1 MENIIKIR
9 VGKFCFLRQIATPVG
24 AVNGQ
29 DERRTSAPPLT
40 APPGLAFRSSRRAS
54 PRGACPPL
62 LDFGRER
69 HRAERSGG
77 QTPTGA
83 CPPLPT
89 CKRGDGRRSRPGV
102 SPLVS
107 ALTDARRSAT
117 SGHFV
122 PPARDERQGR
132 VLAEMYLNLRYVF
145 RQNAPAF
152 KPHETRDGGLYTCR
166 RSLKTGGLFVPFR
179 SQKLR
184 PFSCR
189 CKRGAYR
196 TAPRFPRQPRQQV

>member
-1 MENIIKIR
+1 MRSRFDKIKAII
-9 VGKFCFLRQIATPVG
+9 GKETYISIDSFQFIVKIATPAG

-54 PRGACPPL
+54 PKGACPPL

-69 HRAERSGG
+69 PQAERCGG
-77 QTPTGA
+77 QAPTGA

-89 CKRGDGRRSRPGV
+89 YKRRDGRRSRPGA

-117 SGHFV
+117 SGRFV
-122 PPARDERQGR
+122 PPAGDERRGR
-132 VLAEMYLNLRYVF
+132 VLAEMYLNLMFVF

-152 KPHETRDGGLYTCR
+152 KPHETGDEGLYTCR
-166 RSLKTGGLFVPFR
+166 RSLKTDRLFVPSR
-179 SQKLR
+179 SQKPS

-189 CKRGAYR
+189 CKRGA
-196 TAPRFPRQPRQQV
+196 